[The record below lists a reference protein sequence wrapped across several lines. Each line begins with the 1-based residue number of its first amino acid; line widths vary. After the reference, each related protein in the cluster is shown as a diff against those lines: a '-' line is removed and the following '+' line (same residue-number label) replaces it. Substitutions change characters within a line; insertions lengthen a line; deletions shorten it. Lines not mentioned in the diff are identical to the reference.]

1 MQDRPTVFEL
11 LKGIRNFLDSE
22 IVPNTD
28 GRRQFLARVASN
40 TLTIIERELAL
51 EEEQLTR
58 EWQGLQKLLGAEPE
72 PERLADLRVAV
83 RRRTEEL
90 CARIRAGD
98 ADEGPWADR
107 VAAHVRAT
115 VDDKMSVTNPGY
127 MAGGA

>member
-11 LKGIRNFLDSE
+11 LKGIKNFLDSE

-40 TLTIIERELAL
+40 TVTIIERELAT
-51 EEEQLTR
+51 EEEQLER
-58 EWQGLQKLLGAEPE
+58 EWQGLQTLLGAEAE
-72 PERLADLRVAV
+72 PVKLSELRAAV

-98 ADEGPWADR
+98 ADEGPWADA
-107 VAAHVRAT
+107 VAAHVRMT
-115 VDDKMSVTNPGY
+115 VQDKMSVTNPGY
-127 MAGGA
+127 MSGGA

>member
-11 LKGIRNFLDSE
+11 LKGIKNFLDAE

-40 TLTIIERELAL
+40 TLTIVERELAL
-51 EEEQLTR
+51 EEEQLAR
-58 EWQGLQKLLGAEPE
+58 EWRSLQELLGAEPE
-72 PERLADLRVAV
+72 PERLSDLRAAV

-98 ADEGPWADR
+98 ADEGPWAEA